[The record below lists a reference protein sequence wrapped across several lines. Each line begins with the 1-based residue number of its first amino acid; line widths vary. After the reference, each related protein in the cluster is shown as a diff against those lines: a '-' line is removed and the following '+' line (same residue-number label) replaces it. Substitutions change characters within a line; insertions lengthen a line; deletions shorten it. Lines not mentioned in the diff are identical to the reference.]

1 MRRQVLMNERDELSL
16 EVSAWIAGLGLF
28 TMTALGTVALF
39 YLLPKGTVA
48 GDGAATMRALQENGR
63 AFLLGGAFLFIV
75 YVLDII
81 VAWALYWFLRPGQ
94 PALSQLAAWL
104 RPLYVAF
111 AFMGLMSAAQLYGL
125 AHNPALMEHLGG
137 EALETQILLNLAR
150 AETISTMAFLFFG
163 VHLIVLGIAIWHS
176 PHVPI
181 WLGVIVVLAG
191 MSYVIINAASFV
203 APDANLD
210 WLIPLAMGEAV
221 LMVWL
226 LIKSAYQSFRGS
238 PSQKP
243 NSVYGYIS

>member
-1 MRRQVLMNERDELSL
+1 MKRQILRNERDELSL
-16 EVSAWIAGLGLF
+16 QISAWIAGLGLF
-28 TMTALGTVALF
+28 VMTALGTVALF

-48 GDGAATMRALQENGR
+48 GDGAATLQALQENGR

-75 YVLDII
+75 YVLDIV

-111 AFMGLMSAAQLYGL
+111 AFMGLMAAAQLYGL
-125 AHNPALMEHLGG
+125 AHNPELMEHLGG
-137 EALETQILLNLAR
+137 EAIETQILLNLAR

-181 WLGVIVVLAG
+181 WLGVVVVLAG
-191 MSYVIINAASFV
+191 LSYVVINAASFV
-203 APDANLD
+203 APGAQLD
-210 WLIPLAMGEAV
+210 WLIPFAMGEAV

-226 LIKSAYQSFRGS
+226 LFNSVRHAFQADALS
-238 PSQKP
+238 KP
-243 NSVYGYIS
+243 NSIYGYIS

>member
-1 MRRQVLMNERDELSL
+1 MNRQILRNERDELSL
-16 EVSAWIAGLGLF
+16 QVSAWIAGLGLF
-28 TMTALGTVALF
+28 VMTALGTVALF

-48 GDGAATMRALQENGR
+48 GDGAATLQALQENGS

-75 YVLDII
+75 YVLDIV
-81 VAWALYWFLRPGQ
+81 VAWSLYWFLRPGQ

-111 AFMGLMSAAQLYGL
+111 AFMGLMAAAQLYGL
-125 AHNPALMEHLGG
+125 AHNPELMEHLGG

-181 WLGVIVVLAG
+181 WLGVVVVLAG
-191 MSYVIINAASFV
+191 LSYVVINAASFV
-203 APDANLD
+203 APGAQLD
-210 WLIPLAMGEAV
+210 WLIPFAMGEAV
-221 LMVWL
+221 LMIWL
-226 LIKSAYQSFRGS
+226 LFNSARRAFQADALS
-238 PSQKP
+238 KP
-243 NSVYGYIS
+243 NSIYGYIS

>member
-1 MRRQVLMNERDELSL
+1 MRQPVLTNERDELSL

-28 TMTALGTVALF
+28 MMTALGTIALF
-39 YLLPKGTVA
+39 YLLPMGTVQ
-48 GDGAATMRALQENGR
+48 GDGAATLLALQENGN

-75 YVLDII
+75 YVLDIV

-125 AHNPALMEHLGG
+125 AHNPELMEHLGA

-176 PHVPI
+176 PHVPS
-181 WLGVIVVLAG
+181 WLGVVVILAG
-191 MSYVIINAASFV
+191 LSYVIINAASFM
-203 APDANLD
+203 APGAHLD
-210 WLIPLAMGEAV
+210 WLIPFAMGEAV

-226 LIKSAYQSFRGS
+226 LLKSARQAFRS
-238 PSQKP
+238 SRLSQP
-243 NSVYGYIS
+243 NSIYGYIS